1 MSVASIGASG
11 MEYAGNL
18 LLATA
23 VNTANAQTPGFES
36 VVARSVALEGGGA
49 GTVFS
54 RDPAAGAMLLDLE
67 GRYVEASNVNLERE
81 TVNRILAVHVY
92 AMNAAVVE
100 AGTRMMDAWL
110 DG

>member
-1 MSVASIGASG
+1 MDVTRIGASG
-11 MEYAGNL
+11 MGYAADL
-18 LLATA
+18 LGATA
-23 VNTANAQTPGFES
+23 VNVANMQTPGFDA

-54 RDPAAGAMLLDLE
+54 RDPGPGAMLLDLE

-81 TVNRILAVHVY
+81 TVNRIIALHTY
-92 AMNAAVVE
+92 AANAAVVE
-100 AGTRMMDAWL
+100 AGNRMMDAWL